1 MLNLLLS
8 YCLDADRTELNAIR
22 KKFVVGLEMASADGV
37 TPSKKKATEM
47 VLSEVLKDRLI
58 CVEFTKMDGF
68 LENAMRIKNAR
79 KDDVDN
85 IAGAGTFLRVFLGAT
100 KL

>member
-1 MLNLLLS
+1 M
-8 YCLDADRTELNAIR
+8 NAIR

-79 KDDVDN
+79 KDDVDKKAVDEDMLA
-85 IAGAGTFLRVFLGAT
+85 IMHVCVCFCLTFVRTPLLW
-100 KL
+100 